1 MDANNTNGGGN
12 MNTNGEHTGL
22 SKNMITVVVAVSI
35 IVTIVLSVIIF
46 TLIITQRR
54 HVYALLE
61 EQNERDI
68 RIANQ
73 QRMMNNMQEQMDN
86 LYADYSAI
94 IDNMAAE
101 IDGLQY
107 TIEELT
113 VALPLGVTTETV
125 LSTVQQAA
133 ELTTLIHDY
142 TDIMIM
148 DEGNFFTRR
157 LLIIRYTGRVR
168 AGIDF
173 AGVDVDVRGQ
183 TIYITMPA
191 ARVFSHELPFE
202 TIEVVR
208 DETGI
213 FTPSNTIPDF
223 VDMMAELQR
232 SREIDLIN
240 AGILDDARDNSQ
252 DTIRQMINAMI
263 LAQRGTP
270 ADYTIV
276 FR

>member
-1 MDANNTNGGGN
+1 MS
-12 MNTNGEHTGL
+12 TNGEHVKL
-22 SKNMITVVVAVSI
+22 SKNMITMIVAASVI
-35 IVTIVLSVIIF
+35 ITIVLSVLIF
-46 TLIITQRR
+46 TMIFSQRR
-54 HVYALLE
+54 HIGTLLD

-68 RIANQ
+68 RIAQQ
-73 QRMMNNMQEQMDN
+73 QRIMNNMQEQMDS
-86 LYADYSAI
+86 LYADHTTIVDS
-94 IDNMAAE
+94 MAAE
-101 IDGLQY
+101 IYELQD

-173 AGVDVDVRGQ
+173 MGITVDVQGQ
-183 TIYITMPA
+183 TIYMTMPP

-223 VDMMAELQR
+223 VDLMAELQR

-240 AGILDDARDNSQ
+240 AGILTDARYNAQ
-252 DTIRQMINAMI
+252 DTVRQMINAMI
-263 LAQRGTP
+263 LAQRKNPG
-270 ADYTIV
+270 DYTIV